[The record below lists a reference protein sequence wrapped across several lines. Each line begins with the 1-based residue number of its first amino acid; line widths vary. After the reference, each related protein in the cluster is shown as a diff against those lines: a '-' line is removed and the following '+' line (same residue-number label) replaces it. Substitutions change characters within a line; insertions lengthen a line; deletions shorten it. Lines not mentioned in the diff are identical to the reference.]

1 MINRISPKTDFVF
14 RKLFGSDENKDLLIS
29 LINSVVGP
37 ELRITDVTIKN
48 PFNLSEY
55 PRLKESILDIKAV
68 DENGVWYDVEMQ
80 IIAHTLYGKRAVYY
94 LCKVF
99 ADQLESGEDYSKLNT
114 TIGIHFL
121 DFKYFDDVRVM
132 RQFVLRD
139 AETGEAS
146 AKLDC
151 IRLYFVEMPK
161 FEKDWP
167 EVRTALDR
175 WVSFLNRAGELSGSS
190 MPKELIEE
198 PAIAR
203 AVAELERIGMD
214 PNQREI
220 YEGEVK
226 VLMVDQIQIRSAE
239 ERGIEIGR
247 QEGRQEGALRGI
259 VRLLTRKLGDL
270 PASISGRLAG
280 LSTAELDDLI
290 VDVLAF
296 TSYVDVESWLD
307 SRRGH

>member
-1 MINRISPKTDFVF
+1 LSTTNRINPKTDFVF

-37 ELRITDVTIKN
+37 ELQITDVTIKN
-48 PFNLSEY
+48 PFNLADY
-55 PRLKESILDIKAV
+55 PRQKQSILDIKAV
-68 DENGVWYDVEMQ
+68 DENGDWYDVEMQ

-121 DFKYFDDVRVM
+121 DFRFFDDARVM

-151 IRLYFVEMPK
+151 IRLYFVEMAK

-167 EVRTALDR
+167 QLRTALDR
-175 WVSFLNRAGELSGSS
+175 WVSFLNRAGELLASS
-190 MPKELIEE
+190 MPTELSAE
-198 PAIAR
+198 PAIAK

-214 PNQREI
+214 PRQREI

-226 VLMVDQIQIRSAE
+226 ALMVDQIQIRSAE
-239 ERGIEIGR
+239 ERGR
-247 QEGRQEGALRGI
+247 QDHASQMI
-259 VRLLTRKLGDL
+259 VRLLTRKLGEI
-270 PASISGRLAG
+270 PTSISDRLSG
-280 LSTAELDDLI
+280 LSTVVLDDLI
-290 VDVLAF
+290 ADVLGF
-296 TSYVDVESWLD
+296 TSYADVEAWLD
-307 SRRGH
+307 RRRAN